1 MRAHLN
7 ACELDSHAHTRDI
20 VRVLRR
26 RQCLDEV
33 AHAELL
39 GWRLRLNRF
48 ARAVDHRFLAPSN
61 THPMLS
67 LVFSKSSRP
76 CARFHDHE
84 GEVNRI
90 GLIRIAALRCLHQR
104 GPERENSNLTCTLD
118 CESNCSVTTISTC
131 VRNPYYYTLNA
142 STF

>member
-1 MRAHLN
+1 MSTSALNATRGTCAVVRAHLN

-48 ARAVDHRFLAPSN
+48 ARVVDHRFLAP
-61 THPMLS
+61 
-67 LVFSKSSRP
+67 
-76 CARFHDHE
+76 
-84 GEVNRI
+84 
-90 GLIRIAALRCLHQR
+90 
-104 GPERENSNLTCTLD
+104 
-118 CESNCSVTTISTC
+118 
-131 VRNPYYYTLNA
+131 
-142 STF
+142 